1 MTTESKISL
10 QENHRRSLTSTL
22 MIVEQLL
29 IEIEDLMTSQYK
41 TCCFEIK
48 NDLDNEIIIQNLK
61 VIKDARNHIC
71 NLADKYSTDMKSQSL
86 QRIID
91 VNKTK
96 MWEILCDSKAKKLKG
111 FGDFPQKLVIEYD
124 RDIDE
129 LMAIADKIKY

>member
-1 MTTESKISL
+1 MTAERKISL

-22 MIVEQLL
+22 LIVEQLL

-48 NDLDNEIIIQNLK
+48 NDIGNDIINQNLK

-71 NLADKYSTDMKSQSL
+71 NLADKYSTDMHTQSL

-91 VNKTK
+91 VKKTK
-96 MWEILCDSKAKKLKG
+96 IWEILCDSKAKKLKE
-111 FGDFPQKLVIEYD
+111 FGVFPQNLVKEYD
-124 RDIDE
+124 SDINE